1 MVGGSSSMNSMIY
14 IRGNASDYDNWEA
27 KGCAGWGWKEVLP
40 FFKRS
45 EKNVI
50 QQDLA
55 FHGVE
60 GELFVD
66 HPKDPNPLSKLFI
79 QAAALLN
86 LK

>member
-1 MVGGSSSMNSMIY
+1 
-14 IRGNASDYDNWEA
+14 DNWEA

-79 QAAALLN
+79 QAATLLN
-86 LK
+86 LKENQDFNAASSEGVGIYD